1 MQNNKNNKLFFKFL
15 HRLSKRN
22 GVLIRKS
29 IKQGTA
35 MVDFSFPKWA
45 CYSELRN
52 CRKKLL

>member
-1 MQNNKNNKLFFKFL
+1 MQNNKNNKLFFKFS